1 VSRLVVLGAGIVGRA
16 AAWDLVR
23 RGHEVVLADAD
34 GAASERVAGEVGA
47 VPADPVDAAD
57 PDAVA
62 GLAAG
67 AAVLVSAV
75 PYRFGLGLAE
85 AAIDAGAHYLDFGGN
100 PAVVAAQLALDGP
113 ARRAGVAVVPDCGL
127 APGLAD
133 LLAVADVASLGDGPV
148 ERVALRVGALPASP
162 TGALGYQL
170 TFSPEGLVN
179 EYAELCEV
187 LREGKVA
194 AVEPLTE
201 FEIVEWPE
209 WGPLEA
215 FQTAG
220 GTSTLPHRWA
230 GRVAELDYKTLRYPG
245 HGRVFRALLELG
257 LFDEEPYPVAGVTV
271 APRAVLVEAL
281 RRGLPRG
288 DDDVVLVRTWAA
300 ARRDGVPVTAGHQL
314 VDRHDGRFSALART
328 TAFPATAL
336 AHLLATGADGV
347 LGGTGARTMD
357 AAVDPDALV
366 EELRPLGIDVEPYR
380 PPTR

>member
-1 VSRLVVLGAGIVGRA
+1 MSRIVVLGAGIVGRA

-23 RGHEVVLADAD
+23 RDHEVVLADAD
-34 GAASERVAGEVGA
+34 GDAAARVAAEIGA

-57 PDAVA
+57 PGSVA
-62 GLAAG
+62 SLLAG

-85 AAIDAGAHYLDFGGN
+85 AAIEAGMHYLDFGGN
-100 PAVVAAQLALDGP
+100 PAVVAAQLALD
-113 ARRAGVAVVPDCGL
+113 RRARHAGVTVVPDCGL
-127 APGLAD
+127 APGLAN
-133 LLAVADVASLGDGPV
+133 LLAVADVAALGDGPV
-148 ERVALRVGALPASP
+148 ERVAMRVGALPASP

-179 EYAELCEV
+179 EYAEFCEV
-187 LREGKVA
+187 LRGGEVA

-201 FEIVEWPE
+201 FEIVEWAG

-230 GRVAELDYKTLRYPG
+230 GRVADLDYKTLRYPG
-245 HGRVFRALLELG
+245 HGRIFRALLELG
-257 LFDEEPYPVAGVTV
+257 LFDEEPYPVGGTAV

-281 RRGLPRG
+281 RRSLPRS
-288 DDDVVLVRTWAA
+288 DDDIVLVRTWAT
-300 ARRDGVPVTAGHQL
+300 ARREGSWVAAGHQL

-328 TAFPATAL
+328 TAYPATAL
-336 AHLLATGADGV
+336 AHLLATAGDGL
-347 LGGTGARTMD
+347 LGGPGARTMD
-357 AAVDPDALV
+357 AAVDPEVLIA
-366 EELRPLGIDVEPYR
+366 ELRPLGIEVEPYR
-380 PPTR
+380 PTR